1 MIKLT
6 SSQLKILWSIANK
19 VKYYGDIHQDNQELS
34 NIENDIIF
42 LKSIGFIESSS
53 CDGAGIENL
62 LLLPDGM
69 LYLAIDSRF
78 VDMNKWISL
87 VNLRIEKN
95 NKDRTI
101 EEMMEYYYLSI
112 RMVQA
117 KRLSSRNEA

>member
-19 VKYYGDIHQDNQELS
+19 VKYYGDIHQDDQELN

-42 LKSIGFIESSS
+42 LKSIGLIESSS